1 MKKHHTFCENCREE
15 VSYTVTSAPMSG
27 TIRGTEYPYSGKE
40 CTCSNCGVPVYVA
53 EINDF
58 NLKALYDEFRKANG
72 IISLEHILEIP
83 KKYDIGKRPLSLL
96 LGWGEQTFS
105 RYCDGD
111 MPTRQYSDILNKIY
125 DNPEYYSEILEK
137 GKSNLKS
144 LTSYSKSKKAVNKL
158 LTLEADTKISCAIK
172 YLLNQCEDITPLALQ
187 KALYYIQGFYSA
199 FYNDFI
205 FSEDCE
211 AWAHGPVYRDIYFRY
226 RDYQFDPISS
236 CEEFDKSV
244 LSVQE
249 RSIFDSVVNHLCC
262 YSGKVLEQFTHNETP
277 WIKARNGLPVGAPS
291 NRIISQESIH
301 EYFYSVKEKY
311 NMITPD
317 DIHIYAQKMFLRI

>member
-1 MKKHHTFCENCREE
+1 MKKYHTFCENCREE
-15 VSYTVTSAPMSG
+15 VSYTVTFAPMSG
-27 TIRGTEYPYSGKE
+27 TIRGTKYPYSGKE
-40 CTCSNCGVPVYVA
+40 ATCSNCGAPVYVA

-158 LTLEADTKISCAIK
+158 LTL
-172 YLLNQCEDITPLALQ
+172 
-187 KALYYIQGFYSA
+187 
-199 FYNDFI
+199 
-205 FSEDCE
+205 
-211 AWAHGPVYRDIYFRY
+211 
-226 RDYQFDPISS
+226 
-236 CEEFDKSV
+236 
-244 LSVQE
+244 
-249 RSIFDSVVNHLCC
+249 
-262 YSGKVLEQFTHNETP
+262 
-277 WIKARNGLPVGAPS
+277 
-291 NRIISQESIH
+291 
-301 EYFYSVKEKY
+301 
-311 NMITPD
+311 
-317 DIHIYAQKMFLRI
+317 

>member
-1 MKKHHTFCENCREE
+1 MKKTHTFCEKCRDE
-15 VSYTVTSAPMSG
+15 VPYTVTSVAMTG
-27 TIRGTEYPYSGKE
+27 TIKSIEYTYSGKE
-40 CTCSNCGVPVYVA
+40 ATCSNCGSPVYVA

-58 NLKALYDEFRKANG
+58 NLKALYDEFRKANS

-83 KKYDIGKRPLSLL
+83 QKYDIGKRPLSLL
-96 LGWGEQTFS
+96 LGWGEHTFS

-158 LTLEADTKISCAIK
+158 LALDADTKISCAIK
-172 YLLNQCEDITPLALQ
+172 YLLGECEDITPLALQ

-211 AWAHGPVYRDIYFRY
+211 AWAHGPVYRNIYFRY
-226 RDYQFDPISS
+226 RDYRFNPVSP
-236 CEEFDKSV
+236 CEEFDKSM
-244 LSVQE
+244 LTVQE
-249 RSIFDSVVNHLCC
+249 KSIFDSIASYLCC
-262 YSGKVLEQFTHNETP
+262 YSGKVLERFTHNETP
-277 WIKARNGLPVGAPS
+277 WINARKGLPAGAPS
-291 NRIISQESIH
+291 DRIISQESIY

-311 NMITPD
+311 NMSEPD
-317 DIHIYAQKMFLRI
+317 DIRIYAQEMFLRV